1 MRVWRICKAKFATAA
16 FSGEGARL
24 YAGRWN
30 PVGTRMVYTSPSL
43 ALAAMEF
50 FVHLDPRDAPDD
62 LVSIAALIPSAK
74 AAVIRIE
81 IEDLPADWRATDH
94 PALQKIGADWISAN
108 RSVALEVPSVAV
120 EGESNV
126 LLNPAHPAFPRIILE
141 FPQPFHFDQRMFK
154 RLR

>member
-50 FVHLDPRDAPDD
+50 FVHLDPGVAPDD
-62 LVSIAALIPSAK
+62 LVSIAALVPSGR
-74 AAVIRIE
+74 AAVTRIE
-81 IEDLPADWRATDH
+81 IEDLPSDWRATDH
-94 PALQKIGADWISAN
+94 PALQQIGADLISAN
-108 RSVALEVPSVAV
+108 RSLALEVPSVGV
-120 EGESNV
+120 EGEWNM
-126 LLNPAHPAFPRIILE
+126 LLNPAHPTFPKIILE
-141 FPQPFHFDQRMFK
+141 SPQPFHFDQRMF
-154 RLR
+154 RRPR

>member
-1 MRVWRICKAKFATAA
+1 
-16 FSGEGARL
+16 
-24 YAGRWN
+24 
-30 PVGTRMVYTSPSL
+30 MVYTSPSL

-62 LVSIAALIPSAK
+62 LVSIAALVPSGRVVPSVR
-74 AAVIRIE
+74 AAVLRIE

-108 RSVALEVPSVAV
+108 RSLALEVPSVAV
-120 EGESNV
+120 EGEWNV
-126 LLNPAHPAFPRIILE
+126 LLNPAHPAFPRVTLE
-141 FPQPFHFDQRMFK
+141 SAQRFHFDQRMFE